1 MENAL
6 RKDLKKIPPH
16 AALPPRVAQLCIWDA
31 ARILK
36 KLDAADINRKTRKLA
51 EDSRSEAENARQM
64 DMFTAKET
72 LLSEEL
78 QKIDVMS
85 LTPIE
90 AIQKLF
96 DLQKMSRGM

>member
-1 MENAL
+1 M
-6 RKDLKKIPPH
+6 
-16 AALPPRVAQLCIWDA
+16 
-31 ARILK
+31 K

-51 EDSRSEAENARQM
+51 EDSKSNAEDAQQM
-64 DMFTAKET
+64 DIFTANET

-90 AIQKLF
+90 AIQTLF
-96 DLQKMSRGM
+96 ELQKKSKGM